1 MASETTLM
9 DRAAIMQAIPHR
21 DPFLYVTRVVARSD
35 DAITSEWDV
44 PTDLYAFQGHYPG
57 HPVLPGVL
65 VCEFSFQSAAI
76 LFSEPGS
83 AKVSND
89 AVPVLTKIEDAR
101 FKSIV
106 KPGETLRAEVVVEER
121 LANAR
126 YCKAIITS
134 AGRTVCRLRF
144 VVASVAEGV

>member
-1 MASETTLM
+1 MASETVVM
-9 DRAAIMQAIPHR
+9 DRAAIMAAIPHR
-21 DPFLYVTRVVARSD
+21 DPFLHVTRVLRREA
-35 DAITSEWDV
+35 DAIVSEWDV
-44 PTDLYAFQGHYPG
+44 PADLPAFQGHYPG

-83 AKVSND
+83 QAVTD
-89 AVPVLTKIEDAR
+89 AAVPVLTKIEDAR

-106 KPGETLRAEVVVEER
+106 RPGETLRAEVVVEER

-126 YCKAIITS
+126 YCKASITS
-134 AGRTVCRLRF
+134 GGRTVCRLRF
-144 VVASVAEGV
+144 VVASVAEPS

>member
-65 VCEFSFQSAAI
+65 VCEFSF
-76 LFSEPGS
+76 
-83 AKVSND
+83 
-89 AVPVLTKIEDAR
+89 
-101 FKSIV
+101 
-106 KPGETLRAEVVVEER
+106 
-121 LANAR
+121 
-126 YCKAIITS
+126 
-134 AGRTVCRLRF
+134 
-144 VVASVAEGV
+144 